1 MEVLVKRSQSTERRF
16 LRFSHTLDARNIE
29 SLVGAIL
36 PQRLES
42 LTTLHIP
49 QHNGPVISTTSKLR
63 SIRTDF
69 ECIHD
74 SLMRLLHPH
83 ACTAGNLPPAQLAI
97 TTSTDEHLSIWTPGD
112 CIDQRR
118 MSNHDAHSFST
129 RRVPYEQF
137 PALSPTTYRG

>member
-49 QHNGPVISTTSKLR
+49 EHNGPVISTTGKLR
-63 SIRTDF
+63 SIRADF
-69 ECIHD
+69 QCIHD
-74 SLMRLLHPH
+74 PLMCLLYPH
-83 ACTAGNLPPAQLAI
+83 ASSARNLPPAQFAI
-97 TTSTDEHLSIWTPGD
+97 AVSTHQHL
-112 CIDQRR
+112 
-118 MSNHDAHSFST
+118 
-129 RRVPYEQF
+129 Y
-137 PALSPTTYRG
+137 